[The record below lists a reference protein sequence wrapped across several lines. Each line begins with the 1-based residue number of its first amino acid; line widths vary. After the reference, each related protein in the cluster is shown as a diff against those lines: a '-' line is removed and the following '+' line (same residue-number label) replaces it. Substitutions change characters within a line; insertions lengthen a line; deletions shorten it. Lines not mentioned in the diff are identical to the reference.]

1 MFLYGF
7 ARQRNQ
13 DRRVSGMWLDFT
25 LALRIDTVIG
35 LFDFHVPMQ
44 EPCAHMSRKV
54 ELMDG

>member
-1 MFLYGF
+1 
-7 ARQRNQ
+7 
-13 DRRVSGMWLDFT
+13 MWLDFT